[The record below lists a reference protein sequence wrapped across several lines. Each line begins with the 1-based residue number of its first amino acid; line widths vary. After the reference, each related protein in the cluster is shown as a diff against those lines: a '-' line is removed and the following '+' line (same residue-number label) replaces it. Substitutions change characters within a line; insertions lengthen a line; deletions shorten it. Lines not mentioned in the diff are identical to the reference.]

1 MSSTGS
7 SEMVRQRKRHLSIVP
22 ADNAVRIEA
31 ARELFHE
38 YAGSL
43 SFDLCFQGFE
53 EELARLPGE
62 YAPWSGMLLLGLVD
76 DELAGCVALRR
87 IEAEAAGSQGPLF
100 GGSDVCEMK
109 RLYVRPEY
117 RGCGLGRVLVD
128 AVLKCG
134 AAIGYRVMRLDTVPS
149 EMGTAVSMYRKFG
162 FVEIPPY
169 RKNPVA
175 GTKYME
181 IDLKVWQALTAGR
194 SETTGGAI
202 IGS

>member
-1 MSSTGS
+1 MI
-7 SEMVRQRKRHLSIVP
+7 QANKRHLSIVP

-31 ARELFHE
+31 VRELFRE
-38 YAGSL
+38 YAASL

-62 YAPWSGMLLLGLVD
+62 YAPWSGMLLIGLVD
-76 DELAGCVALRR
+76 DQLAGCVALRR
-87 IEAEAAGSQGPLF
+87 IEGEAAGKHGELF

-128 AVLKCG
+128 AILKCG

-149 EMGTAVSMYRKFG
+149 EMGAAVEMYRKLG

-169 RKNPVA
+169 RKNPIA
-175 GTKYME
+175 GAKYME
-181 IDLKVWQALTAGR
+181 IDLKLWKALNGEC
-194 SETTGGAI
+194 SETSRNG
-202 IGS
+202 

>member
-1 MSSTGS
+1 MI
-7 SEMVRQRKRHLSIVP
+7 QANKRHLSIVP

-31 ARELFHE
+31 VRELFRE
-38 YAGSL
+38 YAASL

-62 YAPWSGMLLLGLVD
+62 YAPWSGMLLIGLVD
-76 DELAGCVALRR
+76 DQLAGCVALRR
-87 IEAEAAGSQGPLF
+87 LEGEAAGSHGELF

-128 AVLKCG
+128 AVLNSG

-149 EMGTAVSMYRKFG
+149 EMGAAVEMYRKLG

-169 RKNPVA
+169 RKNPIA
-175 GTKYME
+175 GAKYME
-181 IDLKVWQALTAGR
+181 IDLKLWKSLNDEHGEASRNG
-194 SETTGGAI
+194 
-202 IGS
+202 